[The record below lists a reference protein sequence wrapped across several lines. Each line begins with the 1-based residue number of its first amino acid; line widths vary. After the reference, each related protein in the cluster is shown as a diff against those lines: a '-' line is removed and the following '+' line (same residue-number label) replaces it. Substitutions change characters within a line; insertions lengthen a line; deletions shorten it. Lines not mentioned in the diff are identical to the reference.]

1 MSILTISQLN
11 NYISFKL
18 KSDIKL
24 KGIMV
29 QGEISNFVNH
39 YKSGHLYFT
48 LKDETSLIKAVMFSS
63 SASRLK
69 FIPHEGM
76 SVVVSGNV
84 DVYERDGAYQLYVT
98 DMQPSGYGA
107 LYLAYEQL
115 KEKLSKE
122 GLFDD
127 EYKKPL
133 PQLPDR
139 IGIITSASGAGLQDM
154 LKIISRRYPVAD
166 ITVYPAIVQG
176 EQAPDSLC
184 RSLKQADLDSNDV
197 LIIGRGGGSFED
209 LFCFSD
215 ERVVRKIFLCNT
227 PVVSAVG
234 HETDVSLSDF
244 VADLRAPTPSAAA
257 ELIVPDKNY
266 LIDVLD
272 GYTYRI
278 KNAINNKIDQCN
290 ILLQKNNTKLK
301 SLSPESILELNYSEV
316 MSLSLRLKNSY
327 SNIVNN
333 KDYELCEKISLLNSL
348 SPLNILSRGYSLVYK
363 DNTIVNSNKNVKVGD
378 ELVIKFSDSQLK
390 AKVTKA

>member
-11 NYISFKL
+11 SYISFKL

-29 QGEISNFVNH
+29 QGEISNFTNH

-48 LKDETSLIKAVMFSS
+48 LKDETSLIKAVMFAS

-84 DVYERDGAYQLYVT
+84 DVYERDGVYQLYVT

-127 EYKKPL
+127 EYKKPI
-133 PQLPDR
+133 PQLPER
-139 IGIITSASGAGLQDM
+139 IGIITSSSGAGLQDM
-154 LKIISRRYPVAD
+154 LKIITRRYPIAN

-176 EQAPDSLC
+176 EQAAQSICNSIRTADS
-184 RSLKQADLDSNDV
+184 DNNDV

-215 ERVVRKIFLCNT
+215 EKVVREIFVCET
-227 PVVSAVG
+227 PVVSAIG
-234 HETDVSLSDF
+234 HETDVTLADF
-244 VADLRAPTPSAAA
+244 VSDLRAPTPSAAA
-257 ELIVPDKNY
+257 ELVVPDKNY
-266 LIDVLD
+266 LIDIIN
-272 GYTYRI
+272 GYLYRM
-278 KNAINNKIDQCN
+278 KNAVTAIINQCN
-290 ILLQKNNTKLK
+290 TLLQQKNTQLK
-301 SLSPESILELNYSEV
+301 SLSPENILDFNYSEV
-316 MSLSLRLKNSY
+316 MSLSLRLKNSFT
-327 SNIVNN
+327 NIVTN
-333 KDYELCEKISLLNSL
+333 KDHELCEKISLLNSL

-363 DNTIVNSNKNVKVGD
+363 DNTIIKNSKNINVGD
-378 ELVIKFSDSQLK
+378 ELLIKFNDSQVN
-390 AKVTKA
+390 AHVTKV

>member
-48 LKDETSLIKAVMFSS
+48 LKDETSLIKAVMFAS

-69 FIPHEGM
+69 FVPQEGM

-84 DVYERDGAYQLYVT
+84 DVYERDGVYQIYVT

-122 GLFDD
+122 GIFD
-127 EYKKPL
+127 EEHKKPI
-133 PQLPDR
+133 PQLPNR

-166 ITVYPAIVQG
+166 ITVYPSIVQG
-176 EQAPDSLC
+176 EQAPESLC
-184 RSLKQADLDSNDV
+184 KSIIIADSDNNDV
-197 LIIGRGGGSFED
+197 LIVGRGGGSFED

-215 ERVVRKIFLCNT
+215 ERVVRQIFLCNT

-266 LIDVLD
+266 LIDVFD
-272 GYTYRI
+272 GYAYRMN
-278 KNAINNKIDQCN
+278 NAISIKIDQCN
-290 ILLQKNNTKLK
+290 TLLQKKNTQLI
-301 SLSPESILELNYSEV
+301 SLSPENILDLNYSEV
-316 MSLSLRLKNSY
+316 MSLSLRLKNSF

-333 KDYELCEKISLLNSL
+333 KDYELSEKISLLNSL

-363 DNTIVNSNKNVKVGD
+363 DNTIVRSNKNVKVGD
-378 ELVIKFSDSQLK
+378 ELLIKFSDSQIKTQVVK
-390 AKVTKA
+390 A

>member
-29 QGEISNFVNH
+29 QGEISNFVSH

-84 DVYERDGAYQLYVT
+84 DVYERDGVYQLYVT

-122 GLFDD
+122 GLFDQ

-133 PQLPDR
+133 PQLPER

-154 LKIISRRYPVAD
+154 LKIISRRYPIAD

-184 RSLKQADLDSNDV
+184 KSLKEADSDNNDV

-215 ERVVRKIFLCNT
+215 ERVVRQIYLCNT

-257 ELIVPDKNY
+257 ELVVPDKDY
-266 LIDVLD
+266 LVDVLN
-272 GYTYRI
+272 GYTYRMKNVINI
-278 KNAINNKIDQCN
+278 KIEQCN
-290 ILLQKNNTKLK
+290 SLIQSKNNKLK
-301 SLSPESILELNYSEV
+301 SLSPESILDFNYSEV
-316 MSLSLRLKNSY
+316 ISLSLRLKNSF

-333 KDYELCEKISLLNSL
+333 KDYELCEKISVLNSL
-348 SPLNILSRGYSLVYK
+348 SPLNILSRGYSLVYN
-363 DNTIVNSNKNVKVGD
+363 DNTIVKSNIDVKVGD
-378 ELVIKFSDSQLK
+378 ELLIKFSNSHINAQ
-390 AKVTKA
+390 VTKV